1 MANSGPDT
9 NGSQFFIC
17 TEKTPVSFEYFA
29 VIFLSLKSLFKWLD
43 GKHVVFGR
51 VFSGMEVV
59 RRMEQCGSYTGDV
72 SKVVKIRDCGEF
84 LE

>member
-1 MANSGPDT
+1 
-9 NGSQFFIC
+9 
-17 TEKTPVSFEYFA
+17 
-29 VIFLSLKSLFKWLD
+29 
-43 GKHVVFGR
+43 
-51 VFSGMEVV
+51 MEVV